1 MCAFCIAEHTDIYP
15 NTYVHS
21 VPLFQESAG
30 VKHIYSGDT
39 FFFVLE
45 RKIALCLGGTEIM
58 FSFLQYKSEQ
68 RNNHEESEFF
78 PQKPRN
84 NLRHLI

>member
-39 FFFVLE
+39 FFFCIRE
-45 RKIALCLGGTEIM
+45 KN
-58 FSFLQYKSEQ
+58 SFVSGRN
-68 RNNHEESEFF
+68 RNNVFF
-78 PQKPRN
+78 LAIQIRTKK
-84 NLRHLI
+84 